1 MKTLNTKTLFKTLCA
16 AGAVALLAGSPARAQ
31 APAPDADPYLWL
43 EDVASERALDWVGK
57 WNALTTA
64 RLGALPGFEQ
74 TKASLRALGDARERI
89 PYVEKQ
95 GRFYYNFWKDAD
107 HPRGILRRTTPGSYA
122 TASPQWQTVLDLDG
136 LAAEERENWV
146 WAGMDCLQPHAERC
160 LFSLTRGGG
169 DAHVVREFDMGTLR
183 FVPDG
188 FTLPEAKSEVGWVT
202 RDRLFIATDFGAG
215 SLTDSGYPRVVKEW
229 LRGTPLQD
237 ATTVFEGTVAD
248 TSVGAYADHVPGR
261 NREFVLQRTSFFSNE
276 MYFRSNGKLVKL
288 DKPRDADAFTWQD
301 QLLVRLRSAWTIGG
315 HSYPEG
321 ALLAIDFA
329 RFLAGRRDFAVLYRP
344 DPARSLQSVAT
355 TRDAIVLTELVDVR
369 SKVRELRRRG
379 GAWRARDVAT
389 PPFATVT
396 VTPVDSL
403 TSNDY
408 FMVLSDFLTP
418 TALYLGEAGSDRR
431 RLLKSLPAWFDA
443 TPFKVEQR
451 FAHARD
457 GTAIPYFLV
466 MRKDLKFD
474 GNNPTLL
481 YGYGGFELSMKPS
494 YSATIGRAWLERG
507 GVYVLSNIRGGG
519 EYGPRWHTAAL
530 KAKRQT
536 SYDDFIA
543 VAEDLVAT
551 RVTSPRHL
559 GIMGGSLG
567 GMLVSV
573 AALQRPELFNA
584 VVSQVP
590 LADMKRYHRLLAG
603 ASWIDEYGDPDRP
616 EEWAYISRYSPYH
629 LLAADKNYPPVFF
642 TSSTRDDRVHPA
654 HARKMVAR
662 MHEQGHEVLYWENT
676 DGGHGG
682 AVNSEQQAQ
691 LGAMIYS
698 FLWDRLK

>member
-1 MKTLNTKTLFKTLCA
+1 
-16 AGAVALLAGSPARAQ
+16 
-31 APAPDADPYLWL
+31 
-43 EDVASERALDWVGK
+43 
-57 WNALTTA
+57 
-64 RLGALPGFEQ
+64 
-74 TKASLRALGDARERI
+74 
-89 PYVEKQ
+89 
-95 GRFYYNFWKDAD
+95 
-107 HPRGILRRTTPGSYA
+107 
-122 TASPQWQTVLDLDG
+122 
-136 LAAEERENWV
+136 
-146 WAGMDCLQPHAERC
+146 
-160 LFSLTRGGG
+160 
-169 DAHVVREFDMGTLR
+169 
-183 FVPDG
+183 
-188 FTLPEAKSEVGWVT
+188 
-202 RDRLFIATDFGAG
+202 
-215 SLTDSGYPRVVKEW
+215 
-229 LRGTPLQD
+229 
-237 ATTVFEGTVAD
+237 
-248 TSVGAYADHVPGR
+248 
-261 NREFVLQRTSFFSNE
+261 
-276 MYFRSNGKLVKL
+276 MYFRSHGKLVKL